1 MADLEKESEKQKGLS
16 KEAWTA
22 ISAIAVALI
31 GGMVTI
37 FTTLW
42 RQPSPPNPSPS
53 GARSGAPTSP
63 TSPSA
68 NPSRESVPSSRPS
81 SAPGSVP
88 TTVPTTSPSAQ
99 KLAQDLEAV
108 NIDFSDSKA
117 LAQLNNPFSNYP
129 QFATGCLNLLKE
141 QRLKKKTY
149 FDVIFW
155 NYTEELKGQINTDS
169 PNGDI
174 DTNILKS
181 AMISAYNTRNGTN
194 ALSFGDIV
202 ESKQ

>member
-1 MADLEKESEKQKGLS
+1 MADLEKESEKQKGFS

-22 ISAIAVALI
+22 MSAIAVALI

-37 FTTLW
+37 FTTIW
-42 RQPSPPNPSPS
+42 KEPPPKKSSNAP
-53 GARSGAPTSP
+53 SGAPTSP
-63 TSPSA
+63 GLASI
-68 NPSRESVPSSRPS
+68 NPSEEPPISPRPS
-81 SAPGSVP
+81 STSSSVP
-88 TTVPTTSPSAQ
+88 TITPKTSPVAQ
-99 KLAQDLEAV
+99 ELVQDLEAV
-108 NIDFSDSKA
+108 NIDFSDPKA

-155 NYTEELKGQINTDS
+155 NYTEDLKGQINTDS
-169 PNGDI
+169 PNGDV

-202 ESKQ
+202 ESRQ